1 MYTHINIYTHI
12 YVYIYIYIHKHI
24 YICVYTYVYI
34 YMYVFM
40 YCAHIYIPI
49 YIYVYAYIYICT
61 VRIYIYIYTHIY
73 IYIYITNWG
82 ECDNLKP
89 KVLQRWGFSFGDLET
104 TKNPVATYVV
114 SQLFIH
120 LYSVALVALLYRGPT
135 QKSDRWTI
143 IRSGEDQE
151 SREKGMMSYCQ
162 HNDGYRHMYLYMG
175 IISKIVLFIVPRRS
189 GPTKSQLLGFRSCP
203 LGGLSDC
210 SCESHWAL
218 FVWWHEGK
226 QQIIPRFA
234 THG

>member
-1 MYTHINIYTHI
+1 
-12 YVYIYIYIHKHI
+12 
-24 YICVYTYVYI
+24 
-34 YMYVFM
+34 M
-40 YCAHIYIPI
+40 YCAHIYIYP
-49 YIYVYAYIYICT
+49 YIYVYAYIYIYVLCAY
-61 VRIYIYIYTHIY
+61 IYIYIYTHIY
-73 IYIYITNWG
+73 IYIYIYIHHQLRWVWQPQAKGLAEVGIFFWWPWNNK
-82 ECDNLKP
+82 ESSSNLCC
-89 KVLQRWGFSFGDLET
+89 L
-104 TKNPVATYVV
+104 ATI
-114 SQLFIH
+114 IH

>member
-1 MYTHINIYTHI
+1 MCI
-12 YVYIYIYIHKHI
+12 YVCIYV
-24 YICVYTYVYI
+24 C
-34 YMYVFM
+34 MYV
-40 YCAHIYIPI
+40 
-49 YIYVYAYIYICT
+49 CT
-61 VRIYIYIYTHIY
+61 VRIYIYTHIY
-73 IYIYITNWG
+73 IYVLCAYIYTHIYIHHQLRWVWQPQAKGLAEVGIFFWWPWNNK
-82 ECDNLKP
+82 ESSSNLCC
-89 KVLQRWGFSFGDLET
+89 L
-104 TKNPVATYVV
+104 ATI
-114 SQLFIH
+114 IH
-120 LYSVALVALLYRGPT
+120 LYIYSVALVALLYRGPT
-135 QKSDRWTI
+135 QNSDRWT

-162 HNDGYRHMYLYMG
+162 HNDGHRHMYLYMG
-175 IISKIVLFIVPRRS
+175 IISKIVLFIFPRRS